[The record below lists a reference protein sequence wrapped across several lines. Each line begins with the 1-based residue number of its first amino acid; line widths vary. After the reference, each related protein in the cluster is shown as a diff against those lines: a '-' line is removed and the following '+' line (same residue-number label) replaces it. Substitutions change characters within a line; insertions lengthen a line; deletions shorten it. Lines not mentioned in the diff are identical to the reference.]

1 MSASDSF
8 IVDRG
13 YDEFSSRPEL
23 NGHIARMAFKALAA
37 KPLKSLIVDLS
48 GERREMSAGMF
59 LAAAIAISRRLR
71 KIPSQRIGVVFPSG
85 LAGSLTNLAA
95 AMADKIPVNLNFA
108 TGRKSAE
115 LCIRKAGLTHIVSAR
130 PMMEK
135 LPNFPWTDEVLDFAD
150 LMGQI
155 GKAEILAWYAA
166 VLCLPPRFLMRRLGL
181 PNNGGDREAAL
192 LFSSGSTGEPKGV
205 ALSHRNIIANCL
217 QIAQVRMFRPKTDIV
232 MANLPIFHSFGFTV
246 NVWYPMM
253 AVMKT
258 VCLPNPLETRRVAQA
273 VQDEKVSFLIGT
285 PTLLRP
291 YLKKVDPEMLRTL
304 RVTVAGAEK
313 PPAGFAQLWEKTMG
327 SPFVIGYGITET
339 SPAVAVDL
347 EPVNNGKASS
357 YTESTG
363 ILFPGMQARIV
374 DDATGQTIAPTSP
387 GVLYLRGANVF
398 KGYLGDL
405 EATNRALDGDWFR
418 TGDLARF
425 DEHSNLH
432 IEGRISRFSKIA
444 GEMIPHGTVEQAIVS
459 AYHLEE
465 SEVPMLA
472 VAGARDDAKGES
484 LVLLTVMDIDAATLR
499 EKLSAEGL
507 PNLWIPRRIRRVE
520 TIPTLASG
528 KLDLV
533 ALGDM
538 ARRAVEAE
546 EEAV

>member
-1 MSASDSF
+1 
-8 IVDRG
+8 
-13 YDEFSSRPEL
+13 
-23 NGHIARMAFKALAA
+23 
-37 KPLKSLIVDLS
+37 
-48 GERREMSAGMF
+48 
-59 LAAAIAISRRLR
+59 
-71 KIPSQRIGVVFPSG
+71 
-85 LAGSLTNLAA
+85 
-95 AMADKIPVNLNFA
+95 
-108 TGRKSAE
+108 
-115 LCIRKAGLTHIVSAR
+115 
-130 PMMEK
+130 
-135 LPNFPWTDEVLDFAD
+135 
-150 LMGQI
+150 
-155 GKAEILAWYAA
+155 
-166 VLCLPPRFLMRRLGL
+166 
-181 PNNGGDREAAL
+181 
-192 LFSSGSTGEPKGV
+192 
-205 ALSHRNIIANCL
+205 
-217 QIAQVRMFRPKTDIV
+217 
-232 MANLPIFHSFGFTV
+232 
-246 NVWYPMM
+246 
-253 AVMKT
+253 
-258 VCLPNPLETRRVAQA
+258 
-273 VQDEKVSFLIGT
+273 
-285 PTLLRP
+285 LLRP